1 MTEFTIPLWVAG
13 VIAVVGLP
21 VVGLTLRARGDP
33 ELLDG
38 PAVVGAAVVAIVVG
52 LVLLI
57 YAEAAGAHT
66 LLGGGILA
74 LIGVGSLTGVIAAL
88 PEPEGA
94 ESGH

>member
-1 MTEFTIPLWVAG
+1 MSEFTIPLWVAG
-13 VIAVVGLP
+13 IIAVVGLP

-52 LVLLI
+52 LALLI
-57 YAEAAGAHT
+57 YAEAAGAQT
-66 LLGGGILA
+66 LLGGGIIA
-74 LIGVGSLTGVIAAL
+74 LTGVGALTVVVASL